1 MRRVFRI
8 ALLLLALAAGIFA
21 LNTNSFAPA
30 PAGPKQLLAHR
41 GLGQTFSREGLT
53 GTTCTAARLLPVEH
67 PYIENTLPSFRAA
80 FAAGASIVE
89 FDVQPTK
96 DGHFVVFHDWTLDCR
111 TNGAGRTR
119 DQDLASLKALDV
131 GHGYTA
137 DGGSTFPFRHQGIGQ
152 MPTLDEVLAAF
163 PDGRFLINIKSND
176 PAEGRQLASALAR
189 VPAAARAR
197 LMVYGAAA
205 PVGAF
210 RASLPDIRAFTTDAV
225 KQCFVRY
232 LALGWSGYVPAACR
246 DTLFF
251 VPVNYTPW
259 TWGFPHRL
267 AARLRAHNTQIMLLG
282 PYDGSGFSS
291 GIDDADTF
299 ARVPQDFDGLVWT
312 NRIDRIGKPTR

>member
-1 MRRVFRI
+1 MLT
-8 ALLLLALAAGIFA
+8 LLVLAAGIFA
-21 LNTNSFAPA
+21 LNTNNFAPA
-30 PAGPKQLLAHR
+30 PAGPPVLLAHR
-41 GLGQTFSREGLT
+41 GLGQNFSREGLT
-53 GTTCTAARLLPVEH
+53 ATTCTAARLLPVEH

-80 FAAGASIVE
+80 FAAGATVVE

-119 DQDLASLKALDV
+119 DQDLAALKALDV

-137 DGGSTFPFRHQGIGQ
+137 DGGRTFPFRHQGVGL
-152 MPTLDEVLAAF
+152 MPTLDEVLTAF

-189 VPAAARAR
+189 VPAASRGR

-205 PVGAF
+205 PIETF
-210 RASLPDIRAFTTDAV
+210 RAGLPDIRAVATGAV
-225 KQCFVRY
+225 KQCFLRY

-246 DTLFF
+246 NTLFF
-251 VPVNYTPW
+251 VPLDYAPW

-291 GIDDADTF
+291 GIDDAGTV

-312 NRIDRIGKPTR
+312 NRIDRIGKQR